1 MKKNIDEIDLQL
13 LELLQ
18 RDASISQQVLAER
31 VGISPATCLRRV
43 QRLREA
49 GILAAQVALVDPW
62 ALARAS
68 GQPPGLC
75 CIVELSLDRQD
86 AQALATFEQ
95 LLLQHPEVQQC
106 WRVSAG
112 PDFILVVHTLD
123 MQHYQALAHA
133 LFTQQANVRN
143 VKAYFATAQPKRGTA
158 IPLPGRAAPAAPA
171 APAASESAPASAQ
184 RPQPLSGARP

>member
-31 VGISPATCLRRV
+31 AGISPATCLRRV

-86 AQALATFEQ
+86 AQALAAFEQ

-112 PDFILVVHTLD
+112 PDFILVVQTLD

-158 IPLPGRAAPAAPA
+158 IPLPGRAASA